1 MEVKKTTMNAE
12 SWLNEHGDYLYRFA
26 LSRLHD
32 AEIATDMVQEALLA
46 AWRGKDR
53 FKGDSSL
60 RTWLVSILKHKII
73 DHIRKEIRQRNIH
86 DALENDP
93 NSQFFSESGQ
103 WERNPRTW
111 HDNPEKCCDDLKF
124 RLVLKECLS
133 RLSEKQRRVFELR
146 ELSGEDTEDICKAC
160 DITST
165 NLHVLMYRA
174 RLSLQTCLQK
184 HWFGGSST

>member
-1 MEVKKTTMNAE
+1 MSEAMNAE
-12 SWLNEHGDYLYRFA
+12 LWLDEHGDYLYRFA

-32 AEIATDMVQEALLA
+32 EEVSADMVQEALLA
-46 AWRGKDR
+46 AWRGKSR

-73 DHIRKEIRQRNIH
+73 DYIRKEIRQRKIN

-103 WERNPRTW
+103 WEMNPRTW
-111 HDNPEKCCDDLKF
+111 HDSPEKCCDDLKF
-124 RLVLKECLS
+124 RLVLEKCLS
-133 RLSEKQRRVFELR
+133 HLPDKQRRVFELR
-146 ELSGEDTEDICKAC
+146 ELTNEATEAVCNAC
-160 DITST
+160 DITPT

-174 RLSLQTCLQK
+174 RLGLQKCLQK
-184 HWFGGSST
+184 HWFGGSPS